1 MSTTPLRAAL
11 AGAAITFAASSSVPA
26 GELVKYTI
34 NNTNYSIP
42 ETLANQPGDPERGRA
57 VAIDRKRGNCLA
69 CHQMPIPE
77 QPFHGKIGP
86 PLFGVG
92 SRYTADQLRLRIVN
106 PKLVN
111 PMSIMPAFYKADGF
125 ERVTDKFEGKTILN
139 GQEIEDIIAYLQTL
153 K

>member
-1 MSTTPLRAAL
+1 MRTTPLRAAL
-11 AGAAITFAASSSVPA
+11 AGAAITLAASLSAMA

-34 NNTNYSIP
+34 NTSNYSIP
-42 ETLANQPGDPERGRA
+42 ETLSSQSGNPERGRE
-57 VAIDRKRGNCLA
+57 VAIDRRKGNCLA

-106 PKLVN
+106 PKLLN

-125 ERVTDKFEGKTILN
+125 ERVMDKFKGKTILS
-139 GQEIEDIIAYLQTL
+139 GQEIEDIVAYLQTL